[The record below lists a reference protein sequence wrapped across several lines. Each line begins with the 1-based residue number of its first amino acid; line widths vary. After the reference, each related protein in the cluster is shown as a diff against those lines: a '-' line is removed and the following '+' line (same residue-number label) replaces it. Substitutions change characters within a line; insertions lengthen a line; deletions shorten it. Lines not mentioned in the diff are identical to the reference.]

1 MPWGSER
8 ATAADFAR
16 ELAAYR
22 AEHGTPT
29 IEAISTAAE
38 RLSRPRPRLR
48 TNTNTNTDPDTD
60 AATPADHLGETLST
74 GRISGAMAGTN
85 ASPPTA
91 AMVFSF
97 VRAILHL
104 ENPDAAPITPDHPD
118 VLELEALRTKAFARK
133 ELATFRERHLR
144 AALQSPEA
152 TARHGCFA
160 LHALDGTTL
169 HIGSTT
175 SESLADRVSTVLSP
189 ERPLVNREHVA
200 ELELWPMSAPTP
212 DANSDLSLDSD
223 PHSDPDPDP
232 TLATTVTR
240 VEEAL
245 ILRALYASAPATL
258 RLPTRNPV
266 DEPTIPP
273 SRIFPLV
280 DAGTLLAVREA
291 LHEQASDL
299 ASRAKDAYDRT
310 TSTFQR
316 KPREEA

>member
-38 RLSRPRPRLR
+38 RLSRPRI
-48 TNTNTNTDPDTD
+48 D
-60 AATPADHLGETLST
+60 ADSAADRLGETLST

-97 VRAILHL
+97 VRAVLHL
-104 ENPDAAPITPDHPD
+104 ENPDADPITPEHPD
-118 VLELEALRTKAFARK
+118 VVELERLRTKAFARK

-152 TARHGCFA
+152 TAHHGCFA

-175 SESLADRVSTVLSP
+175 SEPLADRISTVLSA
-189 ERPLVNREHVA
+189 ENPLVNREHVA

-212 DANSDLSLDSD
+212 GATPHAALDLNTDSD
-223 PHSDPDPDP
+223 PTATANPNPDL
-232 TLATTVTR
+232 TATVAR

-258 RLPTRNPV
+258 RLPGRNPV
-266 DEPTIPP
+266 DEPALPP
-273 SRIFPLV
+273 SRTFPLV
-280 DAGTLLAVREA
+280 DSGTLLAVREA
-291 LHEQASDL
+291 LHEQASEL

-310 TSTFQR
+310 ASTFQR
-316 KPREEA
+316 RPREEA